1 MFSLKNKYP
10 KYFAYQ
16 GRKISKRLS
25 QSKKSLIRKY
35 YDQFSIDQSIIEYH
49 NIKDSYKKIEVPN
62 IFKKINIEIGFG
74 NGDYL
79 IKTAVSNPNELF
91 FGVEVYVNGI
101 ARILEQILDLG
112 IKNVLLSNLNS
123 YYFLN
128 AMPRKSTDKIF
139 IINPDPWIKKR
150 HHKRRLI
157 SYKIICLL
165 TKVIKSKNSIY
176 ITTDSEPYLKDIEDL
191 FNKYKHF
198 IGNHRLSILNENHE
212 LYGISRYQLKA
223 IKDGK
228 KIYLLTF

>member
-1 MFSLKNKYP
+1 
-10 KYFAYQ
+10 
-16 GRKISKRLS
+16 
-25 QSKKSLIRKY
+25 
-35 YDQFSIDQSIIEYH
+35 
-49 NIKDSYKKIEVPN
+49 
-62 IFKKINIEIGFG
+62 
-74 NGDYL
+74 
-79 IKTAVSNPNELF
+79 
-91 FGVEVYVNGI
+91 
-101 ARILEQILDLG
+101 
-112 IKNVLLSNLNS
+112 
-123 YYFLN
+123 
-128 AMPRKSTDKIF
+128 MPRKSTDKIF